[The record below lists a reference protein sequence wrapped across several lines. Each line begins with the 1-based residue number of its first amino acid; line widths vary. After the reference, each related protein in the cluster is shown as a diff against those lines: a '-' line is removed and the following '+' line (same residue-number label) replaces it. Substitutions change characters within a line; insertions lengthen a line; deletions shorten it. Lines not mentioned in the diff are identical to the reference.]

1 MDGGNGKG
9 RVKCGREKEGGRR
22 VEGRKRRRT
31 ERRWDE
37 MSDADEQ
44 HPWGRG
50 RGDGGRMDGIGR
62 GGREGSATFLLSSSD
77 ICASS

>member
-1 MDGGNGKG
+1 MGKRGGVDGPTKKRMDGGNGKG

-37 MSDADEQ
+37 MSDEQ
-44 HPWGRG
+44 HPWGGG
-50 RGDGGRMDGIGR
+50 RGDGGRNRKGR
-62 GGREGSATFLLSSSD
+62 KGG
-77 ICASS
+77 